1 VTALRHVDFLKN
13 LEQLRFTGQLVQT
26 DAAGQMWT
34 FYLSQGRI
42 LYATG
47 GTHPVRRWRRNLIT
61 FCPRIPTYRLAWQ
74 IDLAKVSPD
83 RHEFSWE
90 YALLD
95 LWVTQQR
102 ITREQAEKLV
112 NATVTEMLFDVMQ
125 AGNVTD
131 KIQYSKAFSPLFRPI
146 EVETA
151 IVAAYSLQQQWHK
164 AGLDAYSPNQAAI
177 VKQPDQ
183 LRQVGSAQLYQTLI
197 SLLDGQRTLRDVAVE
212 MRRDVVD
219 IATAL
224 HGCAQLGLIEFTTV
238 ADLPTLVFQR
248 DPPGAR
254 LATASTSQALIAC
267 VDDSFTV
274 RNMMERLLRTSGY
287 QFLGIDDPLRAIG
300 ILLARKP
307 DFIFLDLVMPNVN
320 GYEICEKL
328 RQISCFRKTP
338 IVILT
343 GSDGYANRL
352 RSNFVGASDFLSKP
366 LNAEAVL
373 GVINKHLNQPKSDLS
388 STMQL

>member
-1 VTALRHVDFLKN
+1 MRHVDFLKN

-26 DAAGQMWT
+26 DTAGQTWNL
-34 FYLSQGRI
+34 YLSQGRI

-47 GTHPVRRWRRNLIT
+47 GMHPVRRWRRNLIT

-83 RHEFSWE
+83 KHEFSWE
-90 YALLD
+90 YALLN
-95 LWVTQQR
+95 LWVAQQR
-102 ITREQAEKLV
+102 ITREQAEKLID
-112 NATVTEMLFDVMQ
+112 ATVTEVMFDVMQ
-125 AGNVTD
+125 AGQVTE
-131 KIQYSKAFSPLFRPI
+131 KIQYSKAFSPLFQPI

-151 IVAAYSLQQQWHK
+151 ILKAYSLQQQWHK
-164 AGLDAYSPNQAAI
+164 AGLDAYSPNLAPI
-177 VKQPDQ
+177 IKQPDQ
-183 LRQVGSAQLYQTLI
+183 LRQLGSAQLYQTLI

-212 MRRDVVD
+212 MRRDVAD
-219 IATAL
+219 IAAAL
-224 HGCAQLGLIEFTTV
+224 LGCAQMGLVEFTTV
-238 ADLPTLVFQR
+238 ADLPSLVFQR
-248 DPPGAR
+248 DPPAAR
-254 LATASTSQALIAC
+254 LVTTAAPQALIAC
-267 VDDSFTV
+267 VDDSSTV
-274 RNMMERLLRTSGY
+274 RSMMERLLSTSGY
-287 QFLGIDDPLRAIG
+287 QFLGVDDPLRAIG

-373 GVINKHLNQPKSDLS
+373 GVINKHLNQPAPDLS
-388 STMQL
+388 STVQL